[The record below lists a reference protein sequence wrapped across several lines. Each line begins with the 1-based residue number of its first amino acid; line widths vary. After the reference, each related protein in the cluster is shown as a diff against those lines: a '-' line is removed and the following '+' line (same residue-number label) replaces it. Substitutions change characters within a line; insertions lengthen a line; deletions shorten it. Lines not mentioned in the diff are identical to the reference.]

1 MPVFQCDGKRR
12 PRWCALEGFRIVT
25 VKGNSRLALEER
37 GARQRLVVSGGEG
50 WIVQADGRKP
60 VKAGAVVEAAGGTAI
75 ETTEGNTLEAV
86 WLWGDWRDPTGGCG
100 VFTSQEVAEPVNSG
114 DPVDYEH
121 RTSFDS
127 HYHDCDE
134 YWIIVAGRGVA
145 VSEGRHYEV
154 GPGDCVAT
162 GMGHHHDIP
171 RVSEPIRAVYFETT
185 LEGRKR
191 RGHLWNHTH
200 GPAEPKMERV

>member
-1 MPVFQCDGKRR
+1 MPVFQSDGKAR
-12 PRWCALEGFRIVT
+12 PGWCALEGFQIVQ
-25 VKGNSRLALEER
+25 VEGNGRLALEGR
-37 GARQRLVVSGGEG
+37 AARQRLVVTSGEG
-50 WIVQADGRKP
+50 WTVQPDGRAHIKP
-60 VKAGAVVEAAGGTAI
+60 GSVVEAGGGTTI
-75 ETTEGNTLEAV
+75 ETAASPLQAV
-86 WLWGDWRDPTGGCG
+86 WLWGDWQDPTGGCG
-100 VFTSQEVAEPVNSG
+100 VFSAQEVAEPNNHG
-114 DPVDYEH
+114 DRVEYEH

-134 YWIIVAGRGVA
+134 YWILVAGRGVA

-171 RVSEPIRAVYFETT
+171 RVSQPIRAVYFETT

-200 GPAEPKMERV
+200 GPAEPKMQRV

>member
-1 MPVFQCDGKRR
+1 MPVFQSDTKGR
-12 PRWCALEGFRIVT
+12 PHWCALEGFQIVT
-25 VKGNSRLALEER
+25 MKGNSRLALEAR
-37 GARQRLVVSGGEG
+37 GARRRLVVTGGEG
-50 WIVQADGRKP
+50 WVVRRDTRTP
-60 VKAGAVVEAAGGTAI
+60 VKAGAVVETDGDV
-75 ETTEGNTLEAV
+75 EVDTTEGNPLEAV

-100 VFTSQEVAEPVNSG
+100 IFTSQEVAEPINHG
-114 DPVDYEH
+114 DPVAYEH

-154 GPGDCVAT
+154 KPGDCVAT
-162 GMGHHHDIP
+162 GMGYHHDIP

-185 LEGRKR
+185 LEGRQR

-200 GPAEPKMERV
+200 GPAEPKAERV